1 MVSSDAQNSSLV
13 VNLNEAED
21 TENLAKSTNE
31 KRFAKK
37 ETNGL
42 GSGGSH
48 SLYYMYKL
56 SR

>member
-1 MVSSDAQNSSLV
+1 M
-13 VNLNEAED
+13 NLNEAED